1 MTVISHCDV
10 RFAYQ
15 YDKET
20 SDLPH
25 LSYAGVHVKIAE
37 IKLTTTDQFRL
48 ELVRE
53 FLVIPLHVN
62 RSAF

>member
-25 LSYAGVHVKIAE
+25 LSYGGVHVKIAE
-37 IKLTTTDQFRL
+37 IKLTTDQFRL

-53 FLVIPLHVN
+53 FLVIPLQIN
-62 RSAF
+62 QATF